1 MVTYAFKSDYTPEIP
16 DDESEKLSTT
26 IKLSE
31 VLAAG
36 VRLEASAFS
45 IEAHNA
51 VTALTNSVFHF
62 YLVRRLLVYVPR
74 LIILL
79 VKITP

>member
-1 MVTYAFKSDYTPEIP
+1 MEEKGGTRMVTYAFKSDYTPEIP

-51 VTALTNSVFHF
+51 VTALTNSD
-62 YLVRRLLVYVPR
+62 LP
-74 LIILL
+74 LIPLYGKEGL
-79 VKITP
+79 C